1 MNITGLEQGWGLF
14 LKVVFATGYVVLMD
28 YI

>member
-1 MNITGLEQGWGLF
+1 MNIAGPEQGWGLF
-14 LKVVFATGYVVLMD
+14 SKVDFAMGYVVLVD

>member
-1 MNITGLEQGWGLF
+1 MNIAGLEQGWGLF
-14 LKVVFATGYVVLMD
+14 SKVVFATGYVVLVD